1 MPAYFLRTVT
11 FLLLLIF
18 AGMARAAEVR
28 EPKIGSPER
37 KAIMETMRGPVSKR
51 IGKRVTF
58 TGSVKI
64 CGDWATFQGN
74 VEPTDGVVPKG
85 DAAFDLSLDFFALLR
100 LEKGRWTL
108 LLWDFAGDIGP
119 LDEARMKF
127 PKVPKELVP
136 DFNAR

>member
-1 MPAYFLRTVT
+1 MASHFIRTFT
-11 FLLLLIF
+11 FLLLIF

-51 IGKRVTF
+51 VGKRVTF
-58 TGSVKI
+58 TGAVKI
-64 CGDWATFQGN
+64 SGDWATFQGN
-74 VEPTDGVVPKG
+74 VAPTDGVVPKG
-85 DAAFDLSLDFFALLR
+85 DAAYDLSLDFFALLR

-119 LDEARMKF
+119 LDEARKKF
-127 PKVPKELVP
+127 PNVPKELVP

>member
-1 MPAYFLRTVT
+1 MARYLIRILT
-11 FLLLLIF
+11 FLVLLTF
-18 AGMARAAEVR
+18 TGMTRAAEVR

-37 KAIMETMRGPVSKR
+37 KVIMETMREPVSKR

-64 CGDWATFQGN
+64 CGEWATFQGN
-74 VEPTDGVVPKG
+74 VAPTDGVVPKSDEAG
-85 DAAFDLSLDFFALLR
+85 DLELDFFALLR
-100 LEKGRWTL
+100 LENGRWTL
-108 LLWDFAGDIGP
+108 LHWGFAGDIGVAE
-119 LDEARMKF
+119 DARAKF